1 MFASLPILSHVTTG
15 SDWNISSPFCIGVC
29 SQGQRPAPVPCTLH
43 KVLSVCLTSLLVF
56 PGCQNKSPAAK
67 RVWQETASWAQGVSL
82 QRSYSKSFLMGE
94 REEGVEQHP
103 GALKHADPLPL
114 LQSPTDSQIR
124 KHTHNT
130 HIDIYM
136 YTQTH
141 TRTHTHTYT
150 TFLLTASRQNSP
162 EAQALIKLKY

>member
-130 HIDIYM
+130 HTHIDIYM

-141 TRTHTHTYT
+141 TRTHTHVHY
-150 TFLLTASRQNSP
+150 FSP
-162 EAQALIKLKY
+162 HCLPPE

>member
-1 MFASLPILSHVTTG
+1 MSASLPTLSHVTTG
-15 SDWNISSPFCIGVC
+15 SDWNVSCPFCIGIC
-29 SQGQRPAPVPCTLH
+29 SQGQRPAPVPCALH
-43 KVLSVCLTSLLVF
+43 RVLSVCLTSLLVF

-82 QRSYSKSFLMGE
+82 QRSYSKSLLMGE

-124 KHTHNT
+124 THTHNTHT

-136 YTQTH
+136 YTQMH
-141 TRTHTHTYT
+141 VRAHTYT
-150 TFLLTASRQNSP
+150 TFPLPASRKNSP